1 MFYSQVH
8 YRKATMS
15 NHRSTVLILGSDP
28 AFAREITADWP
39 QDYGS
44 HSDRTSGRPEFV
56 VLDEAFSRDLGG
68 NHYDLAI
75 ADVSMPERN
84 GRIDEADKRIKDRLT
99 QGQLTKD
106 QLNSDRM
113 NHLTTSLA
121 VAGRP
126 AIIIHSD
133 RGRDFCTLN
142 GAVIEL
148 RREPGIWASFAGLIG
163 REILRRRQAEAR
175 ARESEAL
182 CATAQADATL
192 GRYMVEMRT
201 NVNNALTTVLGN
213 AELLVLEPG
222 LPATVL
228 AQSDSIRNM
237 ALRLHE
243 IFQRFS
249 SLEKELTVAARES
262 GKQAGHAAGRS

>member
-28 AFAREITADWP
+28 AFAREITANWP
-39 QDYGS
+39 QDHAS
-44 HSDRTSGRPEFV
+44 HSDRHSDRPEFV
-56 VLDEAFSRDLGG
+56 VLDEVFSRDLGD

-75 ADVSMPERN
+75 ADVSPPARN
-84 GRIDEADKRIKDRLT
+84 AKIDETDKRIQD
-99 QGQLTKD
+99 G
-106 QLNSDRM
+106 LNNKRM

-121 VAGRP
+121 AGKP

-133 RGRDFCTLN
+133 RGRDFYTLN

-148 RREPGIWASFAGLIG
+148 RREPGIWASLAGLIG

-175 ARESEAL
+175 ARESETI
-182 CATAQADATL
+182 CATAQAEATL
-192 GRYMVEMRT
+192 GRYMIEMRT

-262 GKQAGHAAGRS
+262 SKHAAQAAGRI

>member
-1 MFYSQVH
+1 
-8 YRKATMS
+8 MS

-28 AFAREITADWP
+28 AFAREITANWP
-39 QDYGS
+39 HDHAS
-44 HSDRTSGRPEFV
+44 HSDRNSDRPEFV
-56 VLDEAFSRDLGG
+56 VLDEACSRDLGG

-75 ADVSMPERN
+75 ADVSLIERKST
-84 GRIDEADKRIKDRLT
+84 IDERDRLT
-99 QGQLTKD
+99 QD
-106 QLNSDRM
+106 QLNNARLT
-113 NHLTTSLA
+113 HLTASLA
-121 VAGRP
+121 AAGKP

-133 RGRDFCTLN
+133 RERDLYTVN
-142 GAVIEL
+142 AAVIEL
-148 RREPGIWASFAGLIG
+148 RREPGIWAALAGLIA
-163 REILRRRQAEAR
+163 REILRRRQADAR

-182 CATAQADATL
+182 CAAAQAEATL

-222 LPATVL
+222 LPSTVL

-262 GKQAGHAAGRS
+262 SKQRAQAAGRS